1 MDNKK
6 KISVISPCFNE
17 EHNVKE
23 CYKAVNAVFKEY
35 LSDYDYEHIFT
46 DNSSNDN
53 TVNILR
59 KIAADDKRVKVIVNS
74 RNFGPLKS
82 TFNGVLRSSGDAVLV
97 MLAVDLQDP
106 PELIPEFVK
115 KWEEGFKIVAGSRRE
130 REEGIIMRNTRKLFY
145 HLVLKL
151 SYVSIPP
158 YVGDFQLID
167 KVIVDKLREFDDYNP
182 YIRGMIASCGYE
194 TIIIPYKWK
203 SRKKG
208 KSKLKLYQLFD
219 IAFNGMISFSN
230 VPMRGA
236 IVLGTLISITSL
248 TYAIIMLIINIIFYR
263 IIAPP
268 GITTLITA
276 LFFFSGVNLLFL
288 GLLGEYISAIHS
300 QVRKKP
306 LVIEKETINF

>member
-17 EHNVKE
+17 ELNVKE

-106 PELIPEFVK
+106 PELIPEFVE

-158 YVGDFQLID
+158 YVGEFQLID
-167 KVIVDKLREFDDYNP
+167 KVIVDKLREFDDYDP
-182 YIRGMIASCGYE
+182 YIRGMIANCGYE

-268 GITTLITA
+268 GIATLITA

-288 GLLGEYISAIHS
+288 GLLGEYICAIHS

>member
-17 EHNVKE
+17 ELNVKE

-59 KIAADDKRVKVIVNS
+59 KIASDDKRVKVIVNS

-158 YVGDFQLID
+158 YVGEFQLID
-167 KVIVDKLREFDDYNP
+167 KVIVDKLREFDDYDP
-182 YIRGMIASCGYE
+182 YIRGMIANCGYE

-268 GITTLITA
+268 GIATLITA

-288 GLLGEYISAIHS
+288 GLLGEYICAIHS

>member
-17 EHNVKE
+17 ELNVKE

-82 TFNGVLRSSGDAVLV
+82 AFNGVLRSSGDAVLV

-158 YVGDFQLID
+158 YVGEFQLID
-167 KVIVDKLREFDDYNP
+167 KVIVDKLREFDDYDP
-182 YIRGMIASCGYE
+182 YIRGMIANCGYE

-268 GITTLITA
+268 GIATLITA

>member
-17 EHNVKE
+17 ELNVKE

-82 TFNGVLRSSGDAVLV
+82 AFNGVLRSSGDAVLV

-158 YVGDFQLID
+158 YVGEFQLID
-167 KVIVDKLREFDDYNP
+167 KVIVDKLREFDDYDP
-182 YIRGMIASCGYE
+182 YIRGMIANCGYE

-268 GITTLITA
+268 GIATLITA

-288 GLLGEYISAIHS
+288 GLLGEYICAIHS

>member
-17 EHNVKE
+17 ELNVKE

-145 HLVLKL
+145 YLVLKL

-158 YVGDFQLID
+158 YVGEFQLID
-167 KVIVDKLREFDDYNP
+167 KVIVDKLRKFDDYNP

-219 IAFNGMISFSN
+219 IALNGMISFSN
-230 VPMRGA
+230 VPMRCA

-268 GITTLITA
+268 GIATLITA

>member
-23 CYKAVNAVFKEY
+23 CYKAVNAVFKEH

-46 DNSSNDN
+46 DNSSSDN

-106 PELIPEFVK
+106 PELMPEFVK

-145 HLVLKL
+145 HLVLKF

-158 YVGDFQLID
+158 YVGEFQLID
-167 KVIVDKLREFDDYNP
+167 KVIVDKLREYDDYNP
-182 YIRGMIASCGYE
+182 YIRGMIANCGYE

-219 IAFNGMISFSN
+219 IALNGMISFSN

-236 IVLGTLISITSL
+236 IVLGTLISIASL
-248 TYAIIMLIINIIFYR
+248 TYAIIMVIINIIFYR

-268 GITTLITA
+268 GIATLITA

>member
-17 EHNVKE
+17 ELNVKE

-82 TFNGVLRSSGDAVLV
+82 AFNGVLRSSGDAVLV

-158 YVGDFQLID
+158 YVGEFQLID
-167 KVIVDKLREFDDYNP
+167 KVIVDKLREFDDYDP
-182 YIRGMIASCGYE
+182 YIRGMIANCGYE

-263 IIAPP
+263 VIAPP
-268 GITTLITA
+268 GIATLITA

-288 GLLGEYISAIHS
+288 GLLGEYICAIHS

>member
-17 EHNVKE
+17 ECNVKE

-53 TVNILR
+53 TVSILR

-106 PELIPEFVK
+106 PELIPEFVE

-130 REEGIIMRNTRKLFY
+130 REEGIIMRNTRKLYY

-158 YVGDFQLID
+158 YVGEFQLID

-203 SRKKG
+203 SRKRG
-208 KSKLKLYQLFD
+208 KSKLKLYHLFD
-219 IAFNGMISFSN
+219 IALNGLISFSN
-230 VPMRGA
+230 IPIRGA
-236 IVLGTLISITSL
+236 IVLGTLISIISL
-248 TYAIIMLIINIIFYR
+248 TYAIIVLIINIVFYR
-263 IIAPP
+263 VIAPP
-268 GITTLITA
+268 GIATLITA
-276 LFFFSGVNLLFL
+276 LFFFSGVNLLLL

>member
-17 EHNVKE
+17 ELNVKE

-53 TVNILR
+53 TVSILR

-106 PELIPEFVK
+106 PELIPEFVE

-158 YVGDFQLID
+158 YVGEFQLID
-167 KVIVDKLREFDDYNP
+167 KVIVDKLREFDDYDP
-182 YIRGMIASCGYE
+182 YIRGMIANCGYE

-268 GITTLITA
+268 GIATLITA

-288 GLLGEYISAIHS
+288 GLLGEYICAIHS

>member
-158 YVGDFQLID
+158 YVGEFQLID

-248 TYAIIMLIINIIFYR
+248 TYAIIVLIINIVFYR
-263 IIAPP
+263 VIAPP
-268 GITTLITA
+268 GIATLITA
-276 LFFFSGVNLLFL
+276 LFFFSGVNLLLL

>member
-106 PELIPEFVK
+106 PELIPDFVK
-115 KWEEGFKIVAGSRRE
+115 KWEEGFKVVAGSRRV

-151 SYVSIPP
+151 SYISIPP
-158 YVGDFQLID
+158 YVGEFQLID

-208 KSKLKLYQLFD
+208 KSKLKLYHLFD
-219 IAFNGMISFSN
+219 IALNGMISFSN

-236 IVLGTLISITSL
+236 IVLGTLISIASL

-268 GITTLITA
+268 GIATLITA
-276 LFFFSGVNLLFL
+276 LFFFSGVNLLLL

>member
-17 EHNVKE
+17 ECNVKE

-106 PELIPEFVK
+106 PELIPDFVK
-115 KWEEGFKIVAGSRRE
+115 KWEEGFKVVAGSRRV

-151 SYVSIPP
+151 SYISIPP
-158 YVGDFQLID
+158 YVGEFQLID

-208 KSKLKLYQLFD
+208 KSKLKLYHLFD
-219 IAFNGMISFSN
+219 IALNGMISFSN

-236 IVLGTLISITSL
+236 IVLGTLISIISL

-268 GITTLITA
+268 GIATLITA
-276 LFFFSGVNLLFL
+276 LFFFSGVNLLLL

>member
-17 EHNVKE
+17 ELNVKE

-158 YVGDFQLID
+158 YVGEFQLID
-167 KVIVDKLREFDDYNP
+167 KVIVDKLREFDDYDP
-182 YIRGMIASCGYE
+182 YIRGMIANCGYE

-268 GITTLITA
+268 GIATLITA

-288 GLLGEYISAIHS
+288 GLLGEYICAIHS

>member
-17 EHNVKE
+17 ELNVKE
-23 CYKAVNAVFKEY
+23 CYKAVNTVFKEY

-158 YVGDFQLID
+158 YVGEFQLID

-208 KSKLKLYQLFD
+208 KSKLKLYHLFD
-219 IAFNGMISFSN
+219 IALNGIISFSN
-230 VPMRGA
+230 VPIRIA
-236 IVLGTLISITSL
+236 IVLGSLISITSL
-248 TYAIIMLIINIIFYR
+248 SYAIIMLIINIIFYR

-268 GITTLITA
+268 GIATLITA
-276 LFFFSGVNLLFL
+276 LFFFSGINLLFL

-306 LVIEKETINF
+306 LVIEKEAINF

>member
-151 SYVSIPP
+151 SYISIPP
-158 YVGDFQLID
+158 YVGEFQLID

-268 GITTLITA
+268 GIATLITA
-276 LFFFSGVNLLFL
+276 LFFFSGVNLLLL

-306 LVIEKETINF
+306 LVIEKESINF

>member
-17 EHNVKE
+17 ELNVKE

-82 TFNGVLRSSGDAVLV
+82 AFNGVLRSSGDAVLV

-158 YVGDFQLID
+158 YVGEFQLID
-167 KVIVDKLREFDDYNP
+167 KVIVDKLREFDDYDP
-182 YIRGMIASCGYE
+182 YIRGMIANCGYE

-248 TYAIIMLIINIIFYR
+248 TYAIIMLIINIILYR
-263 IIAPP
+263 VIAPP
-268 GITTLITA
+268 GIATLITA
-276 LFFFSGVNLLFL
+276 LFFFSGVNLLLL

-306 LVIEKETINF
+306 LVIEKESINF

>member
-82 TFNGVLRSSGDAVLV
+82 AFNGVLRSSGDAVLV

-158 YVGDFQLID
+158 YVGEFQLID
-167 KVIVDKLREFDDYNP
+167 KVIVDKLREFDDYDP
-182 YIRGMIASCGYE
+182 YIRGMIANCGYE

-268 GITTLITA
+268 GIATLITA

-288 GLLGEYISAIHS
+288 GLLGEYICAIHS

>member
-17 EHNVKE
+17 ECNVKE

-82 TFNGVLRSSGDAVLV
+82 AFNGVLRSSGDAVLV

-158 YVGDFQLID
+158 YVGEFQLID
-167 KVIVDKLREFDDYNP
+167 KVIVDKLREFDDYDP
-182 YIRGMIASCGYE
+182 YIRGMIANCGYE

-208 KSKLKLYQLFD
+208 KSKLKLYHLFD
-219 IAFNGMISFSN
+219 IPLNGLISFSN
-230 VPMRGA
+230 IPIRGA

-268 GITTLITA
+268 GIATLITA

-288 GLLGEYISAIHS
+288 GLLGEYICAIHS

>member
-1 MDNKK
+1 
-6 KISVISPCFNE
+6 
-17 EHNVKE
+17 
-23 CYKAVNAVFKEY
+23 
-35 LSDYDYEHIFT
+35 
-46 DNSSNDN
+46 
-53 TVNILR
+53 LR

-158 YVGDFQLID
+158 YVGEFQLID

-203 SRKKG
+203 SRKRG
-208 KSKLKLYQLFD
+208 KSKLKLYHLFD
-219 IAFNGMISFSN
+219 IALNGLISFSN
-230 VPMRGA
+230 IPIRGA
-236 IVLGTLISITSL
+236 IVLGTLISIISL
-248 TYAIIMLIINIIFYR
+248 TYAIIVLIINIVFYR
-263 IIAPP
+263 VIAPP
-268 GITTLITA
+268 GIATLITA
-276 LFFFSGVNLLFL
+276 LFFFSGVNLLLL

>member
-17 EHNVKE
+17 ELNVKE

-158 YVGDFQLID
+158 YVGEFQLID

-182 YIRGMIASCGYE
+182 YIRGMIANCGYE

-268 GITTLITA
+268 GIATLITA

-288 GLLGEYISAIHS
+288 GLLGEYICAIHS

>member
-17 EHNVKE
+17 ELNVKE

-82 TFNGVLRSSGDAVLV
+82 AFNGVLRSSGDAVLV

-106 PELIPEFVK
+106 PELIPEFVE

-130 REEGIIMRNTRKLFY
+130 REEGIIMRNTRKLYY

-158 YVGDFQLID
+158 YVGEFQLID
-167 KVIVDKLREFDDYNP
+167 KVIVDKLREFDDYDP
-182 YIRGMIASCGYE
+182 YIRGMIANCGYE

-268 GITTLITA
+268 GIATLITA

-288 GLLGEYISAIHS
+288 GLLGEYICAIHS

>member
-17 EHNVKE
+17 ELNVKE

-151 SYVSIPP
+151 SYISIPP
-158 YVGDFQLID
+158 YVGEFQLID

-208 KSKLKLYQLFD
+208 KSKLKLYHLID
-219 IAFNGMISFSN
+219 IALNGLISFSN
-230 VPMRGA
+230 IPMRSA
-236 IVLGTLISITSL
+236 IVLGTLISIISL
-248 TYAIIMLIINIIFYR
+248 TYAIIVLIINIVFYR
-263 IIAPP
+263 VIAPP
-268 GITTLITA
+268 GIATLITA
-276 LFFFSGVNLLFL
+276 LFFFSGVNLLLL

>member
-17 EHNVKE
+17 ELNVKE

-82 TFNGVLRSSGDAVLV
+82 AFNGVLRSSGDAVLV

-158 YVGDFQLID
+158 YVGEFQLID

-268 GITTLITA
+268 GIATLITA

-288 GLLGEYISAIHS
+288 GLLGEYICAIHS

>member
-17 EHNVKE
+17 ELNVKE

-53 TVNILR
+53 TVSILR

-158 YVGDFQLID
+158 YVGEFQLID
-167 KVIVDKLREFDDYNP
+167 KVIVDKLREFDDYDP
-182 YIRGMIASCGYE
+182 YIRGMIANCGYE

-268 GITTLITA
+268 GIATLITA

-288 GLLGEYISAIHS
+288 GLLGEYICAIHS

>member
-17 EHNVKE
+17 ECNVKE

-82 TFNGVLRSSGDAVLV
+82 AFNGVLRSSGDAVLV

-158 YVGDFQLID
+158 YVGEFQLID
-167 KVIVDKLREFDDYNP
+167 KVIVDKLREFDDYDP
-182 YIRGMIASCGYE
+182 YIRGMIANCGYE

-268 GITTLITA
+268 GIATLITA

-288 GLLGEYISAIHS
+288 GLLGEYICAIHS

>member
-17 EHNVKE
+17 ELNVKE

-130 REEGIIMRNTRKLFY
+130 REEGIIMRNTRKLYY

-158 YVGDFQLID
+158 YVGEFQLID
-167 KVIVDKLREFDDYNP
+167 KVIVDKLREFDDYDP
-182 YIRGMIASCGYE
+182 YIRGMIANCGYE

-268 GITTLITA
+268 GIATLITA

-288 GLLGEYISAIHS
+288 GLLGEYICAIHS

>member
-17 EHNVKE
+17 ECNVKE

-82 TFNGVLRSSGDAVLV
+82 AFNGVLRSSGDAVLV

-106 PELIPEFVK
+106 PELIPEFVE

-158 YVGDFQLID
+158 YVGEFQLID
-167 KVIVDKLREFDDYNP
+167 KVIVDKLREFDDYDP

-268 GITTLITA
+268 GIATLITA

-288 GLLGEYISAIHS
+288 GLLGEYICAIHS

>member
-17 EHNVKE
+17 ELNVKE

-82 TFNGVLRSSGDAVLV
+82 AFNGVLRSSGDAVLV

-158 YVGDFQLID
+158 YVGEFQLID
-167 KVIVDKLREFDDYNP
+167 KVIVDKLREFDDYDP
-182 YIRGMIASCGYE
+182 YIRGMIANCGYE

-208 KSKLKLYQLFD
+208 KSKLKLYHLID
-219 IAFNGMISFSN
+219 IALNGLISFSN
-230 VPMRGA
+230 IPMRSA

-248 TYAIIMLIINIIFYR
+248 TYAIIMLIINIILYR
-263 IIAPP
+263 VIAPP
-268 GITTLITA
+268 GIATLITA
-276 LFFFSGVNLLFL
+276 LFFFSGVNLLLL

-306 LVIEKETINF
+306 LVIEKESINF